1 MTSLKALHRDV
12 LATAQRLFFDLLQ
25 AVGPCQPAAS
35 GSITLLVDGP
45 QEGSNPNRRPSITT
59 RHINSE
65 NKHWLRR
72 EARRVGAST
81 EELVGRPKP
90 SEAFARHFGEK
101 HGVELPTPARC
112 GYRPLSFSSEDEERP
127 LPSQRGNRRKTP

>member
-81 EELVGRPKP
+81 EELVGRPVLSP
-90 SEAFARHFGEK
+90 TDQSEAKRIKLHKLALKDRMESIIRSHA
-101 HGVELPTPARC
+101 LQAA
-112 GYRPLSFSSEDEERP
+112 S
-127 LPSQRGNRRKTP
+127 